1 LHFSVGNMIV
11 HPTYG
16 IGKVV
21 GIEDLQYQGQESR
34 PFYKIS
40 LDNGVI
46 WVQVDDAGEARL
58 RPLTPADELDSY
70 REVLTSAPNPLSDDR
85 YKRYSECN
93 ARLKSPSFRVWCELV
108 RDLTAHGA
116 TKRLNEYDSS
126 TLRKVSDIVAR
137 EWALSAGIP
146 LVDAAKVIKN
156 ILSESQSNRLA
167 DQAG

>member
-1 LHFSVGNMIV
+1 MIV

-21 GIEDLQYQGQESR
+21 GIEDLQYQGNESR

-58 RPLTPADELDSY
+58 RPLTPSNELETY
-70 REVLTSAPNPLSDDR
+70 RQILTSPPNPLSDDR
-85 YKRYSECN
+85 YKRFSECN
-93 ARLKSPSFRVWCELV
+93 ARLKNPSFRVWCELV
-108 RDLTAHGA
+108 RDLTAHGM

-126 TLRKVSDIVAR
+126 TLRKVSEIVAR

-146 LVDAAKVIKN
+146 FMDAAKEIKN
-156 ILSESQSNRLA
+156 ILLESQNHGLPE
-167 DQAG
+167 